1 MSLCAPS
8 VRVVNASRLVSS
20 GAAAARDLA
29 AMADEQAAATCLICM
44 DSISQDEESRT
55 LRCMHVFH
63 EECFGNC
70 EQNANMLYS
79 DGVLKCPGCSLTR
92 GAAADRQTE
101 MLAGAQPAIN
111 VSDSSGDIEEI
122 IDDTVPASLP
132 PADPVTET
140 LANGEASPAE
150 PEAAAANGE
159 TSPAEPDAAAAAAN
173 GETSPAEP
181 DAANGEAAAA
191 ANGAAIG
198 GAIWQLRQQQMER
211 QVRQNQRQQQ
221 QQMERPVRQN
231 QMQQHLERP
240 VRQNLWQQHLE
251 AAHYLQKADRKA
263 HFGVT
268 QRGRANYVAQNVHWT
283 A

>member
-1 MSLCAPS
+1 M
-8 VRVVNASRLVSS
+8 
-20 GAAAARDLA
+20 G
-29 AMADEQAAATCLICM
+29 
-44 DSISQDEESRT
+44 SISQDEESRT
-55 LRCMHVFH
+55 LRCLHVYR
-63 EECFGNC
+63 EECFGNY
-70 EQNANMLYS
+70 EQNANMFYS
-79 DGVLKCPGCSLTR
+79 DGVLKCPDCSLTR

-111 VSDSSGDIEEI
+111 MSDSSGDTEEI

-132 PADPVTET
+132 PAEAVTET

-150 PEAAAANGE
+150 PEAAAA
-159 TSPAEPDAAAAAAN
+159 AN

-181 DAANGEAAAA
+181 DAANGEAAA

-211 QVRQNQRQQQ
+211 QVRQNQRQQ

-268 QRGRANYVAQNVHWT
+268 QRGRANYVARNVHWT